1 MGGWRCGRRWEW
13 VGGGVVGGGNG
24 WVEVWEE
31 VGMGGWRCG
40 RRWEWVDGGVVGG
53 GNGWVEVW

>member
-1 MGGWRCGRRWEW
+1 MEVWEEVGMGGWRCGRRWEW

-40 RRWEWVDGGVVGG
+40 RRWEWV
-53 GNGWVEVW
+53 EP

>member
-24 WVEVWEE
+24 
-31 VGMGGWRCG
+31 GWRCG
-40 RRWEWVDGGVVGG
+40 RRWEWVGGGV
-53 GNGWVEVW
+53 

>member
-1 MGGWRCGRRWEW
+1 M
-13 VGGGVVGGGNG
+13 
-24 WVEVWEE
+24 
-31 VGMGGWRCG
+31 GMGGWRCG

>member
-1 MGGWRCGRRWEW
+1 M
-13 VGGGVVGGGNG
+13 GVVGGGNG
-24 WVEVWEE
+24 
-31 VGMGGWRCG
+31 CG